1 MTAITSGDDHDLCGL
16 IDELASF
23 AGSYESESIE
33 GVTSLEISKSTASID
48 GANCNAVV
56 IPTSSVVT
64 ITDVDDDKSLMS
76 AVVLVPSLLLA
87 CVLFAT
93 MLFLRRRRNRI
104 ADEEQ
109 ERMLR
114 PLREDEVEDD
124 DIYGNRKYALN
135 AVNVHKCHSAQCN
148 SCNDSSKSTEFI
160 PLENVSKWI
169 EQRGEMKEEEVSL
182 TNSSDSEM
190 DEDKNLRHLESL
202 KIQSECFGETGRTKS
217 RLIDV
222 MISYADCQLCLRQ
235 VTCFWETRQTKLML
249 IDVMISYADCQLCLR
264 QVIATTPTMD
274 LEEKHREQTI
284 LRGVSEAQ
292 TKIIICRRNRVH

>member
-33 GVTSLEISKSTASID
+33 GVTSLGISKSTASID
-48 GANCNAVV
+48 GAKCKAVV

-64 ITDVDDDKSLMS
+64 ITDVDDDKSLRS
-76 AVVLVPSLLLA
+76 VVLIPSLLLA
-87 CVLFAT
+87 FVLFAT

-114 PLREDEVEDD
+114 ALREDEVEDD

-148 SCNDSSKSTEFI
+148 SCNDSSQSTEFI

-190 DEDKNLRHLESL
+190 DEDKKLETSRIIEDAKRVL
-202 KIQSECFGETGRTKS
+202 QGDRT
-217 RLIDV
+217 DQV
-222 MISYADCQLCLRQ
+222 EADR
-235 VTCFWETRQTKLML
+235 RNDK
-249 IDVMISYADCQLCLR
+249 
-264 QVIATTPTMD
+264 
-274 LEEKHREQTI
+274 
-284 LRGVSEAQ
+284 LRGLPTVPEASDMLLEDQ
-292 TKIIICRRNRVH
+292 TDQVEADRRDDKLRGLPTVLEASDSDDTDNGSRRKASRTDNTTGSI

>member
-1 MTAITSGDDHDLCGL
+1 MLLLVSEDQCGADCHNIGASMTAITSGDDHDLCRL

-33 GVTSLEISKSTASID
+33 GVTSLGISKSTASID
-48 GANCNAVV
+48 GAKCKAVV

-169 EQRGEMKEEEVSL
+169 EQRGEMKEEERNGRRQKLETSRIIEDAKRVLRGDRTDQVEADRRNDKLRGLPTVPEASDML
-182 TNSSDSEM
+182 LGDQTDQVDADRRDDKLRGLPTVLEASDS
-190 DEDKNLRHLESL
+190 DDTDN
-202 KIQSECFGETGRTKS
+202 GS
-217 RLIDV
+217 RRKA
-222 MISYADCQLCLRQ
+222 S
-235 VTCFWETRQTKLML
+235 
-249 IDVMISYADCQLCLR
+249 
-264 QVIATTPTMD
+264 
-274 LEEKHREQTI
+274 
-284 LRGVSEAQ
+284 
-292 TKIIICRRNRVH
+292 

>member
-76 AVVLVPSLLLA
+76 VVLIPSLLLA
-87 CVLFAT
+87 FVLFAT

-114 PLREDEVEDD
+114 ALREDEVEDD

-190 DEDKNLRHLESL
+190 DEDKKLETSRIIEDAKRVL
-202 KIQSECFGETGRTKS
+202 QGDRT
-217 RLIDV
+217 DQV
-222 MISYADCQLCLRQ
+222 EADR
-235 VTCFWETRQTKLML
+235 RNDK
-249 IDVMISYADCQLCLR
+249 
-264 QVIATTPTMD
+264 
-274 LEEKHREQTI
+274 
-284 LRGVSEAQ
+284 LRGLPTVPEASDMLLEDQ
-292 TKIIICRRNRVH
+292 TDQVEADRRDDKLRGLPTVLEASDSDDTSNGSRRKASRTDNTTGSI

>member
-23 AGSYESESIE
+23 AGSYELGSIE
-33 GVTSLEISKSTASID
+33 GVTSLGISKSTASID
-48 GANCNAVV
+48 GAKCKAVV

-64 ITDVDDDKSLMS
+64 ITDVDDDKSLRS
-76 AVVLVPSLLLA
+76 VVLIPSLLLA
-87 CVLFAT
+87 FVLFAT

-114 PLREDEVEDD
+114 ALREDEVEDD

-148 SCNDSSKSTEFI
+148 SCNDSSQSTEFI

-169 EQRGEMKEEEVSL
+169 EQMGEMKEEEVSL

-190 DEDKNLRHLESL
+190 DEDKKLETSL
-202 KIQSECFGETGRTKS
+202 IIEDAKRMLQGDLMDQVE
-217 RLIDV
+217 
-222 MISYADCQLCLRQ
+222 AD
-235 VTCFWETRQTKLML
+235 
-249 IDVMISYADCQLCLR
+249 
-264 QVIATTPTMD
+264 
-274 LEEKHREQTI
+274 
-284 LRGVSEAQ
+284 
-292 TKIIICRRNRVH
+292 RRNDKVRGLPTVPEASDMLLGDQTDQVEADRRDDKLRRLPTVLEASDSDDTDNGSRRKASRTDNTTGSI

>member
-33 GVTSLEISKSTASID
+33 GVTSLGISKSTASID

-76 AVVLVPSLLLA
+76 VVLIPSLLLA
-87 CVLFAT
+87 FVLFAT

-114 PLREDEVEDD
+114 ALREDEVEDD

-190 DEDKNLRHLESL
+190 DEDKKLETSRIIEDAKRVL
-202 KIQSECFGETGRTKS
+202 QGDRT
-217 RLIDV
+217 DQV
-222 MISYADCQLCLRQ
+222 EADR
-235 VTCFWETRQTKLML
+235 RNDK
-249 IDVMISYADCQLCLR
+249 
-264 QVIATTPTMD
+264 
-274 LEEKHREQTI
+274 
-284 LRGVSEAQ
+284 LRGLPTVPEASDMLLGDQ
-292 TKIIICRRNRVH
+292 TDQVDADRRDDKLRGLPTTTVLEASDCDDTDNGSRRKAS

>member
-1 MTAITSGDDHDLCGL
+1 MTAITCGDDHDLCGL

-48 GANCNAVV
+48 GAKCKAVV

-76 AVVLVPSLLLA
+76 VVLIPSLLLA
-87 CVLFAT
+87 FVLFAT

-114 PLREDEVEDD
+114 ALREDEVEDD

-202 KIQSECFGETGRTKS
+202 KMQSECFGETGRTKS
-217 RLIDV
+217 R
-222 MISYADCQLCLRQ
+222 
-235 VTCFWETRQTKLML
+235 L

-292 TKIIICRRNRVH
+292 TKIIICSII